1 MKSSVDRI
9 MSINATMSKFYRLR
23 NRILLKRYNELGLT
37 VLQVTV
43 LRAVYENNGCIQ
55 KELCNLVDVSST
67 VMVGVISALEHSGLV
82 ERRYCA
88 ENRRITN
95 VFITDKGAE
104 YVIRVRD
111 IIDETENEYMAN
123 LSPEEKA
130 QFHKL
135 LIKALESWQS
145 VSEGTH

>member
-1 MKSSVDRI
+1 

-23 NRILLKRYNELGLT
+23 NRILLRRYSELGLT

-55 KELCNLVDVSST
+55 KELCNLVDVSPT
-67 VMVGVISALEHSGLV
+67 VMVGVISALESAGLV

-95 VFITDKGAE
+95 VFITDKGSE
-104 YVIRVRD
+104 YVVRVRH
-111 IIDETENEYMAN
+111 IIEDTENEHLVK
-123 LSPEEKA
+123 LSAEERA
-130 QFHKL
+130 QFHAL

-145 VSEGTH
+145 VSETDC